1 MIRMGVVGVG
11 GRGASLIKNVFRVVE
26 PELRVVGVVDP
37 DEKGARSRLA
47 ECDREAVF
55 YKDLATMVRKAKLDC
70 LMISTRCHLHTP
82 YAAEAAK
89 YDIPL
94 YLEKPVAVNMR
105 QARHLERAF
114 ESSRCPVVVSFP
126 LRVSPLCVQ
135 ARQLIADGAV
145 GQVEHIAATNYVSY
159 GTVYFDH
166 PGYRKYEIT
175 QGLFLQ
181 KATHDLDYL
190 MYLADQ
196 PIVRVAAMA
205 NWGRVFGGS
214 MKPGLTCSQCKKR
227 LTCPESP
234 RNRERNHSGG
244 TLEDHPCTFGKD
256 IGTPEEGM
264 NEDCSSALIE
274 FADGSHGVYTQVFFT
289 RRNAERR
296 GAVVSGYEGTVE
308 FDWYRNELRRIRHHE
323 PFTDVTQAAEGLSHF
338 GGDIEL
344 AHDFF
349 DILAGHGKSRT
360 PVETG
365 LASVY
370 ACLAAKESSH
380 KGRFVDVRQ
389 VGQGS

>member
-1 MIRMGVVGVG
+1 MIRMGVVGLG
-11 GRGASLIKNVFRVVE
+11 GRGAGLIKNVFRAAE
-26 PELRVVGVVDP
+26 PDLRVLGVVDP
-37 DEKGARSRLA
+37 DESGARSRLA
-47 ECDREAVF
+47 DCDAEAVF
-55 YKDLATMVRKAKLDC
+55 YKDLATMVRQAKLDC

-82 YAAEAAK
+82 YAVEAAR

-105 QARHLERAF
+105 QARHLEQAF
-114 ESSRCPVVVSFP
+114 EKSRCPVVVSFP

-145 GQVEHIAATNYVSY
+145 GRVEHVAATNYVSY

-166 PGYRKYEIT
+166 PGYRNFEIT

-190 MYLADQ
+190 MYLVGQ

-214 MKPGLTCSQCKKR
+214 MKPGLTCSRCKKQ
-227 LTCPESP
+227 LSCLESP
-234 RNRERNHSGG
+234 HNRERNYSGG
-244 TLEDHPCTFGKD
+244 TQEEHCCSFGKD
-256 IGTPEEGM
+256 IGTPEAGM
-264 NEDCSSALIE
+264 NEDCSSALVE
-274 FADGSHGVYTQVFFT
+274 FADGSHGIYTQVFFS
-289 RRNAERR
+289 RRDAHRR

-308 FDWYRNELRRIRHHE
+308 FDWYDNKLRRIRHHQ
-323 PFTDVTQAAEGLSHF
+323 PFTDVTQAAEGPSHF

-344 AHDFF
+344 ARDFF

-360 PVETG
+360 PIETG

-370 ACLAAKESSH
+370 TCLAAKQSAE
-380 KGRFVDVRQ
+380 KGRFVPVRQ
-389 VGQGS
+389 VGQV